1 MYNSLK
7 EWPADMD
14 YHSMVEEFQKAFHVW
29 SEASKLTF
37 TDMRRGS
44 ADIEISF
51 LRGRHGDEY
60 PFDGP
65 GAILGHA
72 FFPGDDIGG
81 DAHFD
86 ADEQWDKR
94 RSNEIDRRPGV
105 WAGVSLFS
113 VAAHEFGHSL
123 GLSHSSVSGSLM
135 FPYYQTLD
143 DNFRLPYLLWLPY
156 VYFWWL
162 QENRDINRAE
172 PTEITHYWPHLPKDL
187 VKVDAVYERH
197 KDAKIVF
204 FIGKEYY
211 VFNNQ
216 NHLEPGYPKTLV
228 SMGLPETLD
237 KVDAVMIWGHNA
249 KTYIFSGSQYWRFD
263 EEDNRV
269 ELDYPRDMAVWKG
282 IPVPID
288 AAFQWASDG
297 HTYFFKGKQFWKF
310 DNRKM
315 QSSDGYPHSI
325 GPFWFRSLH
334 CRLQQFS

>member
-1 MYNSLK
+1 
-7 EWPADMD
+7 
-14 YHSMVEEFQKAFHVW
+14 
-29 SEASKLTF
+29 
-37 TDMRRGS
+37 
-44 ADIEISF
+44 
-51 LRGRHGDEY
+51 
-60 PFDGP
+60 
-65 GAILGHA
+65 
-72 FFPGDDIGG
+72 
-81 DAHFD
+81 
-86 ADEQWDKR
+86 
-94 RSNEIDRRPGV
+94 
-105 WAGVSLFS
+105 
-113 VAAHEFGHSL
+113 
-123 GLSHSSVSGSLM
+123 
-135 FPYYQTLD
+135 
-143 DNFRLPYLLWLPY
+143 
-156 VYFWWL
+156 
-162 QENRDINRAE
+162 
-172 PTEITHYWPHLPKDL
+172 
-187 VKVDAVYERH
+187 VDAVYERH

-204 FIGKEYY
+204 FIGKKYY
-211 VFNNQ
+211 LFNNQ

-269 ELDYPRDMAVWKG
+269 ELDYPRDMTVWKG

-334 CRLQQFS
+334 CRVSIAPGGKIDVTSSVYSINLKARHWIKSQTLLILLSNYLLFYNFYIFYN